1 MLNNV
6 NYVLYMHDYIL
17 TTNAKIS
24 LDKRLRTRYN
34 ELIKNEMG
42 N

>member
-1 MLNNV
+1 MINNA

-24 LDKRLRTRYN
+24 LDKIPRTRYD
-34 ELIKNEMG
+34 ELIKSEMG